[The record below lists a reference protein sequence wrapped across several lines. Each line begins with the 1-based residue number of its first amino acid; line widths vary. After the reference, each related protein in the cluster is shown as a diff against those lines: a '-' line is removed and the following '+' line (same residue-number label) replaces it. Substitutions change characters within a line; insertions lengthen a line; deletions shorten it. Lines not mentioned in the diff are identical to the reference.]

1 MSKAERIKE
10 EVGWFKL
17 VFAGFL
23 ATDISLVAWLAQN
36 YKTADAV
43 LLVLASVGVVLV
55 TFIVIAVNRAA
66 FRRMKK
72 LEDL

>member
-1 MSKAERIKE
+1 MSKADRIKE

-23 ATDISLVAWLAQN
+23 ATDVSLVAWLAQN
-36 YKTADAV
+36 YKTADTV
-43 LLVLASVGVVLV
+43 LLVLSSIGIVLV
-55 TFIVIAVNRAA
+55 TLIVIVVNRVA
-66 FRRMKK
+66 FRRMAK